1 MTWAF
6 RILAGFSALLLAVLF
21 FYHASGE
28 DAAGRGMREGF
39 AVLYLIALAVV
50 LLSYWL
56 IKWQPVRIILLAL
69 LAVPLLVTVYGVL
82 LWLQ

>member
-21 FYHASGE
+21 FYHSSGE

-39 AVLYLIALAVV
+39 AILYLIALA
-50 LLSYWL
+50 
-56 IKWQPVRIILLAL
+56 IILLAYRLIKWRPMRIFLLML
-69 LAVPLLVTVYGVL
+69 LAIPLLVTVYGVL
-82 LWLQ
+82 LMLQ